1 MKRLSEQYVFYGIC
15 ENFKNPAKFR
25 YNEVL
30 KDTNLFRKATKAK
43 DRSLMGEYFAL
54 VDAMTERMKV
64 AINEFGKD
72 NEFDVITNYSLDDAT
87 DVTNEI
93 KKYFKDDE

>member
-25 YNEVL
+25 YNEVF
-30 KDTNLFRKATKAK
+30 KDTNILRKAMKAK
-43 DRSLMGEYFAL
+43 KENLMGKYYAY
-54 VDAMTERMKV
+54 VDSINERMKM
-64 AINEFGKD
+64 AITKFGT
-72 NEFDVITNYSLDDAT
+72 EHEYDVITNYSLNEAT
-87 DVTNEI
+87 DVTDEL